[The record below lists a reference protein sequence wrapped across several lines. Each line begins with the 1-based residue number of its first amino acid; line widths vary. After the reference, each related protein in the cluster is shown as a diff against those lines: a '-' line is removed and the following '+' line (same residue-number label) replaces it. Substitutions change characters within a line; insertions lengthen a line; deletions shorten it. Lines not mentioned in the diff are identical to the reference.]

1 MTAAL
6 RAKTF
11 TYRNKVKWLKE
22 RKGELAA
29 EGKPS
34 FQVATPPEFKGH
46 AGIWSP
52 EDLLVASVNA
62 CILTT
67 LLAIAE
73 KHGVEFLSY
82 ESEAEGTLE
91 MVEGKFMFSR
101 VVVRPRITVDNPAM
115 VASVEQALAGAE
127 KRCLISNS
135 LKSEV
140 VVEPEVKIQQQA
152 ER

>member
-11 TYRNKVKWLKE
+11 TYRTKVTWLEE

-46 AGIWSP
+46 AGIWTP
-52 EDLLVASVNA
+52 EDLFVAAVNT

-67 LLAIAE
+67 FLAITE
-73 KHGVEFLSY
+73 KHGIEFLRY
-82 ESEAEGTLE
+82 DSEAEGTLE

-101 VVVRPRITVDNPAM
+101 VTVRPKVIVASQEM
-115 VASVEQALAGAE
+115 VASIERAIVGAA
-127 KRCLISNS
+127 KRCFISES

-140 VVEPEVKIQQQA
+140 VVGPEVEVQG
-152 ER
+152 